1 MVWISKLDAHLLFDI
16 RFAQQI
22 AHFPSTHS
30 TESID
35 LYSSLILKRFFL
47 SSGPR
52 ASTHAR
58 AFASSILIQRGLP
71 ALGSPNENER
81 AERASTLSSFERA
94 PCRVQC
100 NLFVHSLWYPQ
111 FISLWL
117 PGILNCAPASAATL
131 HVLQV
136 RPACHQVRLASQT
149 TGRQAL
155 ISSANPI
162 LIRYGSRLSPPGP
175 SSLFSSLFASL
186 ASNGGTAVFWHFPYT
201 KDNQSLAHWPLSP
214 SPKWA
219 VTSLC

>member
-1 MVWISKLDAHLLFDI
+1 MFDI

-22 AHFPSTHS
+22 AHFPSTHP
-30 TESID
+30 TDSID

-100 NLFVHSLWYPQ
+100 ICSFSV
-111 FISLWL
+111 ISSIYIAMASGDFELCSRFSRNASCTESQA
-117 PGILNCAPASAATL
+117 GIPSSS
-131 HVLQV
+131 
-136 RPACHQVRLASQT
+136 ASQPT
-149 TGRQAL
+149 VRQAL

-162 LIRYGSRLSPPGP
+162 LIRYGSRLSPPFIP
-175 SSLFSSLFASL
+175 LLIAIRITCMEWRHSSVLALSLNKGYPESC
-186 ASNGGTAVFWHFPYT
+186 T
-201 KDNQSLAHWPLSP
+201 
-214 SPKWA
+214 
-219 VTSLC
+219 